1 MKNDKNVRKV
11 HAPSSVAERRL
22 NAVPN
27 DKILDWSKLNAFADD
42 KINVAEQFKF
52 VFGGVENIVL
62 TEENAGYQSLQT
74 KISEFMKMAESFLK
88 GWKTLK
94 EKEKLLVTGN
104 FSFSHSVFKRRVDL
118 LRTRKNVGFWST
130 RTYFGLVPIWSTRT
144 YFG

>member
-1 MKNDKNVRKV
+1 MKNDKNERKV

-42 KINVAEQFKF
+42 KINVAEEFKF

-74 KISEFMKMAESFLK
+74 TISEFMKMAESFLK

-104 FSFSHSVFKRRVDL
+104 FSFSHSVFKRHVDL
-118 LRTRKNVGFWST
+118 LQTRKNVGF
-130 RTYFGLVPIWSTRT
+130 
-144 YFG
+144 